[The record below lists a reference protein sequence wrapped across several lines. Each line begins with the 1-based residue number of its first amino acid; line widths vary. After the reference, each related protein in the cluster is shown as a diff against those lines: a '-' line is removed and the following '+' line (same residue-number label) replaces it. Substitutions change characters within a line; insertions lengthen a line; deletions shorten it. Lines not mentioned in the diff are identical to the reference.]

1 MKSVGLKYGLKIN
14 SKIDERG
21 NLDKSAVAACKLIST
36 ICIPYTNKILGK
48 YNIAWCETDLWY
60 RLLVLHVYHAGA
72 GNVAKALQ
80 VMQPEVGNMAM
91 IKQLWN
97 TNAGGFQNCSQ
108 NYSQVAIAQLF
119 ELEDYLMK
127 KRLNQLVEN

>member
-21 NLDKSAVAACKLIST
+21 NLEKSAVAACKLISS
-36 ICIPYTNKILGK
+36 ICIPYTNKMLAK
-48 YNIAWCETDLWY
+48 YNMAYCETDLWY

-72 GNVAKALQ
+72 GNVAKALN
-80 VMQPEVGNMAM
+80 VMQPQVGNMAM
-91 IKQLWN
+91 IMQLWN

-108 NYSQVAIAQLF
+108 NYSQVAIASLF
-119 ELEDYLMK
+119 ELEDYLLKMNANN
-127 KRLNQLVEN
+127 LAEN